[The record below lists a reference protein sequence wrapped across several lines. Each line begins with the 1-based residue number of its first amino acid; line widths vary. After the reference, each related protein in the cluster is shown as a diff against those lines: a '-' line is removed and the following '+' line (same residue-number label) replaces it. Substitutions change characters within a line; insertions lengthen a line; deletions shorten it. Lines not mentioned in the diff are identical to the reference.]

1 MRKSSAF
8 SLKRFD
14 GDMVTTGDGTTIATG
29 VGTTAIG
36 VGITA
41 TGVGV
46 TITGT
51 AITGAT
57 GKWRDFSQRL
67 WAGRDSIPC
76 SLPNGLEGLVS
87 NHRDRPYR
95 SGRCKHWVKV
105 KNRKHPA
112 MVRVMETFA

>member
-14 GDMVTTGDGTTIATG
+14 GDMVTTGDGTTIATGVGTIATG

-67 WAGRDSIPC
+67 
-76 SLPNGLEGLVS
+76 
-87 NHRDRPYR
+87 
-95 SGRCKHWVKV
+95 
-105 KNRKHPA
+105 
-112 MVRVMETFA
+112 